1 MGAQAAVNAVHYHR
15 IQQAAEG
22 AERDALVESL
32 RTEYKKDVSLEKLA
46 SELVVDAVVP
56 FTELRGEISARF
68 ARAGGARVASIR
80 RKHLVPPM

>member
-1 MGAQAAVNAVHYHR
+1 
-15 IQQAAEG
+15 
-22 AERDALVESL
+22 
-32 RTEYKKDVSLEKLA
+32 
-46 SELVVDAVVP
+46 VDAVVP